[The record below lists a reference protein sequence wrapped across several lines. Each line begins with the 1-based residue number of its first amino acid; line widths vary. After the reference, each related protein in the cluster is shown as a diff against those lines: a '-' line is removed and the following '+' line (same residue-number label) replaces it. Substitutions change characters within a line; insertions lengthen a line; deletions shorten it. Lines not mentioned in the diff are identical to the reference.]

1 MTVQT
6 KTAKGAEAMAAPEGN
21 LPAAPRAEATPPAPV
36 KPEPKRK
43 PKANPNA
50 ARDRRRASNRS
61 KNCYAAIAL
70 ARKHSVDAV
79 EYLVSVMTD
88 PEAEISDRLRAAKE
102 ILDRGMGKPVARKEV
117 SISLEAE
124 HLQAV
129 KQLAKKVR
137 QSPDQRPNPPPGQ
150 HNGTVIDVEATEIRT
165 EERDRAKLTYA
176 SKANCGA

>member
-1 MTVQT
+1 VTVQT

-102 ILDRGMGKPVARKEV
+102 ILDRGMGKPVARKAV
-117 SISLEAE
+117 AHSINDE
-124 HLQAV
+124 HLAAL
-129 KQLAKKVR
+129 KRLADEVGR
-137 QSPDQRPNPPPGQ
+137 LPDQRAEPGQ
-150 HNGTVIDVEATEIRT
+150 HNGTVIDAEATEIPP

-176 SKANCGA
+176 SKAIGRT